1 MRVELELPELGIE
14 TGNEVTVSFWHV
26 EEDEEFEEGED
37 IMEIST
43 NNATFNVPATI
54 SGKLIEITVQE
65 GDVVRAGDV
74 IAIIETGE
82 DNHKTNLRKA

>member
-37 IMEIST
+37 IMEVST
-43 NNATFNVPATI
+43 KKATFNVPATI
-54 SGKLIEITVQE
+54 SGRLIIISVQE
-65 GDVVRAGDV
+65 VDVVKVGDV

-82 DNHKTNLRKA
+82 DNQ